1 MGKPKFIHS
10 SMRQPLDSAQAH
22 RSDPWF
28 GRAFPGTPMG
38 AWLFR
43 PVRRASNPLL
53 FGSGLIQIK
62 DLLAD
67 RRKRALDREDFQSKP
82 FH

>member
-1 MGKPKFIHS
+1 
-10 SMRQPLDSAQAH
+10 
-22 RSDPWF
+22 
-28 GRAFPGTPMG
+28 MG